1 MTYVKNHL
9 PEPIPNADSQHY
21 LEMAIQENLVI
32 RQCKKCSQKH
42 FMPRYL
48 CPNCWSDDL
57 EWIKASGNGIVHTY
71 TIIRRPALQTFKQE
85 TPYVLAMIELEEGPR
100 MIANVVGE
108 GALDIQINDCVKL
121 VFESRG
127 EYKLPQFE
135 KA

>member
-9 PEPIPNADSQHY
+9 PEPIPNADSQY
-21 LEMAIQENLVI
+21 YWEMASQENLVI
-32 RQCKKCSQKH
+32 RQCKKCLQKH

-57 EWIKASGNGIVHTY
+57 EWIKASGNGTVHTF
-71 TIIRRPALQTFKQE
+71 TIIRRPALQIFKQE

-121 VFESRG
+121 VFETRG